1 MKTKPTRTAHPPLDV
16 MLDIAPVPAPDSA
29 NALTVI
35 AAKAGTAFEVQEAPV
50 VEDFDLADYD
60 WVPVR
65 RKARRDGWTVAAQ
78 ESFIGVLADTGSV
91 TQAALE
97 VNMSATSC
105 YRLRRSADGRAFAAA
120 WDAAVQ
126 TASLRLVDLA
136 FDRAVNGSPEPV
148 FDREGNRV
156 GQRIRYNDRLLMF
169 LLRAHQPDRYRTPGQ
184 AANPPAPSAPSTM
197 PAPSVMPALSA
208 PSVQT
213 ALAALAPPLPPEPHR
228 LMAPDDL
235 AIALQV
241 ADIRSEPA
249 ASLPASLRGPNA
261 VQDTSPLGA
270 AFEAQLAAA
279 KATIPRPR
287 PFHDD
292 DADAFQV

>member
-16 MLDIAPVPAPDSA
+16 VLDIAPVPAPDSA

-35 AAKAGTAFEVQEAPV
+35 AAQAGTVFEVQEAPV

-91 TQAALE
+91 TQAAIE

-148 FDREGNRV
+148 FDREGRRV

-184 AANPPAPSAPSTM
+184 GASVP
-197 PAPSVMPALSA
+197 VMPALSA
-208 PSVQT
+208 PPIET
-213 ALAALAPPLPPEPHR
+213 ALAALAPPLPPEPHL

-249 ASLPASLRGPNA
+249 THLPHPAA
-261 VQDTSPLGA
+261 DTSPLGA

-279 KATIPRPR
+279 KATIPDRR
-287 PFHDD
+287 RFDDTVDDD

>member
-1 MKTKPTRTAHPPLDV
+1 METKPTRTAHPPLDV
-16 MLDIAPVPAPDSA
+16 MLDIAPVPVPHSA

-35 AAKAGTAFEVQEAPV
+35 AAQAGIAFEVQEAPV

-91 TQAALE
+91 TQAAIE

-136 FDRAVNGSPEPV
+136 FDRP
-148 FDREGNRV
+148 
-156 GQRIRYNDRLLMF
+156 
-169 LLRAHQPDRYRTPGQ
+169 
-184 AANPPAPSAPSTM
+184 
-197 PAPSVMPALSA
+197 
-208 PSVQT
+208 
-213 ALAALAPPLPPEPHR
+213 
-228 LMAPDDL
+228 
-235 AIALQV
+235 
-241 ADIRSEPA
+241 
-249 ASLPASLRGPNA
+249 
-261 VQDTSPLGA
+261 
-270 AFEAQLAAA
+270 
-279 KATIPRPR
+279 
-287 PFHDD
+287 
-292 DADAFQV
+292 

>member
-1 MKTKPTRTAHPPLDV
+1 METNPTRTAHSPLEV
-16 MLDIAPVPAPDSA
+16 MLDIAPVPAADSA
-29 NALTVI
+29 NALAVI
-35 AAKAGTAFEVQEAPV
+35 AVQAGIAFEVQEAPV

-148 FDREGNRV
+148 FDREGRRV

-184 AANPPAPSAPSTM
+184 TANPPAPSAPSTM
-197 PAPSVMPALSA
+197 PALSA
-208 PSVQT
+208 PSVET

-228 LMAPDDL
+228 LMAPEDL

-249 ASLPASLRGPNA
+249 ASLPASLCGPDA
-261 VQDTSPLGA
+261 VRDTSPLGA

-279 KATIPRPR
+279 KATIPCLR
-287 PFHDD
+287 PFKDD

>member
-1 MKTKPTRTAHPPLDV
+1 METKPTRTAHPPLDV
-16 MLDIAPVPAPDSA
+16 MLDIAPVPVPDSA

-35 AAKAGTAFEVQEAPV
+35 AAKAGIMFEVQEAPV

-78 ESFIGVLADTGSV
+78 KSFIGVLADTGSV
-91 TQAALE
+91 TQAAIE

-136 FDRAVNGSPEPV
+136 FDRAVNGSTEPV
-148 FDREGNRV
+148 FDREGRRV

-184 AANPPAPSAPSTM
+184 SSVPPSAPSSGAM
-197 PAPSVMPALSA
+197 PALAAPSVE
-208 PSVQT
+208 T
-213 ALAALAPPLPPEPHR
+213 ALAALAPPLPPEPHL

-249 ASLPASLRGPNA
+249 GHHPASACDPHAGA
-261 VQDTSPLGA
+261 DTSPLGA

-279 KATIPRPR
+279 KATIPRLR
-287 PFHDD
+287 PSRDD

>member
-1 MKTKPTRTAHPPLDV
+1 MDTKPTRTAPAPLPAPLDV
-16 MLDIAPVPAPDSA
+16 MLDIASVPTPDSA

-35 AAKAGTAFEVQEAPV
+35 ESDVEVLEAPV
-50 VEDFDLADYD
+50 SEDFDLADYD

-91 TQAALE
+91 TQAAME
-97 VNMSATSC
+97 VNMSPTSC

-126 TASLRLVDLA
+126 TASMRLVDLA

-156 GQRIRYNDRLLMF
+156 GQRVRYNDRLLMF

-184 AANPPAPSAPSTM
+184 SPNLPGLLATPALA
-197 PAPSVMPALSA
+197 APSVE
-208 PSVQT
+208 T

-228 LMAPDDL
+228 LMAPEDL

-241 ADIRSEPA
+241 ADIRSDVRPA
-249 ASLPASLRGPNA
+249 RRPESA
-261 VQDTSPLGA
+261 QDPSPLGA

-279 KATIPRPR
+279 KATIPRLR
-287 PFHDD
+287 SVEDD
-292 DADAFQV
+292 DADAF

>member
-1 MKTKPTRTAHPPLDV
+1 METKPTRTAHPPLDV
-16 MLDIAPVPAPDSA
+16 MLDIAPVLAPDSA

-35 AAKAGTAFEVQEAPV
+35 AAQAGIAFEVQEAAV

-91 TQAALE
+91 TQAAIE

-136 FDRAVNGSPEPV
+136 FDRAVNGSSEPV
-148 FDREGNRV
+148 FDREGRRV

-184 AANPPAPSAPSTM
+184 AANPPAPAVPAPST
-197 PAPSVMPALSA
+197 MPALSA
-208 PSVQT
+208 PSVQN
-213 ALAALAPPLPPEPHR
+213 ALTALAPPLPPEPHL

-249 ASLPASLRGPNA
+249 ASLPASLCGPNA

-279 KATIPRPR
+279 KATIPRLR
-287 PFHDD
+287 PAEYGGEDD

>member
-1 MKTKPTRTAHPPLDV
+1 MDTKPTRTAPAPLPVALPETLDV
-16 MLDIAPVPAPDSA
+16 MLDIVPVPTPDSA

-35 AAKAGTAFEVQEAPV
+35 APEAGSKPGRAVEIVEAPV
-50 VEDFDLADYD
+50 PEDFDLADYD

-65 RKARRDGWTVAAQ
+65 RKPRRDGWTVAAQ

-91 TQAALE
+91 TQAAIE
-97 VNMSATSC
+97 VQMSPTSC

-156 GQRIRYNDRLLMF
+156 GQRVRYNDRLLMF

-184 AANPPAPSAPSTM
+184 SPNPAAPPANSALT
-197 PAPSVMPALSA
+197 APSVE
-208 PSVQT
+208 T

-241 ADIRSEPA
+241 ADIRGDAGPA
-249 ASLPASLRGPNA
+249 RRPKSAEDP
-261 VQDTSPLGA
+261 SPLGA

-279 KATIPRPR
+279 KATIPRLR
-287 PFHDD
+287 PVEDD
-292 DADAFQV
+292 DADTF

>member
-1 MKTKPTRTAHPPLDV
+1 METKPTRTAHPPRDV
-16 MLDIAPVPAPDSA
+16 MLDIAPVPTPDSA

-35 AAKAGTAFEVQEAPV
+35 AAQAGIMFEVPAAPV

-78 ESFIGVLADTGSV
+78 ESFISVLADTGSV
-91 TQAALE
+91 TQAAIE

-136 FDRAVNGSPEPV
+136 FDRAVNGSSEPV
-148 FDREGNRV
+148 FDREGRRV

-169 LLRAHQPDRYRTPGQ
+169 LLRAHQPDRYGAPGQ
-184 AANPPAPSAPSTM
+184 GVSVP
-197 PAPSVMPALSA
+197 VMPALSA
-208 PSVQT
+208 PPIET
-213 ALAALAPPLPPEPHR
+213 ALAALAPPLPPEPHL
-228 LMAPDDL
+228 LMAPEDL

-249 ASLPASLRGPNA
+249 PHLPHPEADP
-261 VQDTSPLGA
+261 SPLGA

-279 KATIPRPR
+279 KATIPGRR
-287 PFHDD
+287 RYDDTIDDD

>member
-1 MKTKPTRTAHPPLDV
+1 METKLTRTAHPPLDV

-29 NALTVI
+29 NALAII
-35 AAKAGTAFEVQEAPV
+35 AIEGAFEVQEAPV

-97 VNMSATSC
+97 VNMSAPSC

-184 AANPPAPSAPSTM
+184 ATNPPAPSAPSTM
-197 PAPSVMPALSA
+197 PALSA
-208 PSVQT
+208 PSVET
-213 ALAALAPPLPPEPHR
+213 ALAALAPPLPPEPQL

-249 ASLPASLRGPNA
+249 ARRPASACDPHPA
-261 VQDTSPLGA
+261 ADPSPLGA
-270 AFEAQLAAA
+270 AFDAQLAAA
-279 KATIPRPR
+279 KATIPRLR
-287 PFHDD
+287 PFEAPLEDK
-292 DADAFQV
+292 DANAFQV

>member
-1 MKTKPTRTAHPPLDV
+1 MDTKPTRTAHAPLPETLDV
-16 MLDIAPVPAPDSA
+16 MLDIASVPTPDPA
-29 NALTVI
+29 NALAVI
-35 AAKAGTAFEVQEAPV
+35 PADVEVLEVPT
-50 VEDFDLADYD
+50 VEDFDLAEYD

-65 RKARRDGWTVAAQ
+65 RKARHDGWTVATQQA
-78 ESFIGVLADTGSV
+78 FIGVLADTGSV

-169 LLRAHQPDRYRTPGQ
+169 LLRAHQPDRYRTAGQ
-184 AANPPAPSAPSTM
+184 GANPPAPAAMSAP
-197 PAPSVMPALSA
+197 AAMPALSA
-208 PSVQT
+208 PSVET

-249 ASLPASLRGPNA
+249 ARRPAAACDP
-261 VQDTSPLGA
+261 SPLGA

-287 PFHDD
+287 PFENPFEDGDADD

>member
-1 MKTKPTRTAHPPLDV
+1 METKPTRTAHPPLDV
-16 MLDIAPVPAPDSA
+16 MLDIAPVPVPDSA

-35 AAKAGTAFEVQEAPV
+35 AAKAGIMFEVQEAPV

-78 ESFIGVLADTGSV
+78 KSFIGVLADTGSV
-91 TQAALE
+91 TQAAIE

-105 YRLRRSADGRAFAAA
+105 YRPRRSPDGRAFAAA

-136 FDRAVNGSPEPV
+136 FDRAVNGSTEPV
-148 FDREGNRV
+148 FDREGRRV
-156 GQRIRYNDRLLMF
+156 GQRVRYNDRLLMF

-184 AANPPAPSAPSTM
+184 SSAPPGAPSSGA
-197 PAPSVMPALSA
+197 MPALSA
-208 PSVQT
+208 PSVET
-213 ALAALAPPLPPEPHR
+213 ALAALAPPLPPEPHL

-249 ASLPASLRGPNA
+249 GSDPASACNPHLGA
-261 VQDTSPLGA
+261 DTSPLGA

-279 KATIPRPR
+279 KATIPRLR
-287 PFHDD
+287 PSKDD

>member
-1 MKTKPTRTAHPPLDV
+1 

-29 NALTVI
+29 NALAVI
-35 AAKAGTAFEVQEAPV
+35 AIEGAFEVQEAPV

-97 VNMSATSC
+97 FNMSATSC
-105 YRLRRSADGRAFAAA
+105 YRLRRSVDGRAFAAA

-136 FDRAVNGSPEPV
+136 FERAVNGSPEPV

-169 LLRAHQPDRYRTPGQ
+169 LLRAHQPDRYRMPGQ
-184 AANPPAPSAPSTM
+184 AANPPAL
-197 PAPSVMPALSA
+197 PAPSAMPALSA
-208 PSVQT
+208 PSVET
-213 ALAALAPPLPPEPHR
+213 ALAALAPPLPPEPQL

-249 ASLPASLRGPNA
+249 ASLPASLCRPNA
-261 VQDTSPLGA
+261 VRDTSPLGA

-279 KATIPRPR
+279 KATIPHPR

-292 DADAFQV
+292 DGDPFQV